1 MKRICILLI
10 LALAFIASVQAQTVL
25 VYGYVTIN
33 GVGQNN
39 YSVTITG
46 VGGINYTSTV
56 LTNSNGYFSDS
67 VVVNTTQGGFEAS
80 IVDCRMGIQTARG
93 FFSPASNSVGPLNL
107 NACPSSTGGGCNA
120 SFTFTNTGGAA
131 NIFQF
136 TDNSTPSNPFLNVNS
151 WSWDFGDGNTSTT
164 QNPIHTY
171 TNSGTYTVC
180 LIISDGMCSD
190 TTCQT
195 LTVQTGPLPCQAVFT
210 YQQGAGSQVFFTN
223 LSRGGTAPFTY
234 AWSFGDGN
242 TSTTA
247 NPTHT
252 YNAPGPFTVCLV
264 ITDSNGCVD
273 STCQSVQL
281 SSSSPCSAGFT
292 FQVGAL
298 GVQFT
303 DASTGLAPL
312 ATNTYS
318 WDFGDGNTSTAQNPL
333 HSYATSGTY
342 TVCLIFTSSAAGMT
356 CSDTTCSTI
365 TLQTNPNRA
374 VITGR
379 VFKNQVGADSVKVWL
394 IEHDPMAGTLTAID
408 STITMSTIL
417 GAGYYTFANLP
428 AGSYRTK
435 AALIPGDPDYANYL
449 PTYHDNDLMWNM
461 ATVITLTANAAA
473 TADINMVAGTNPG
486 GPGFIGGLISQG
498 ANKRDPGD
506 PLENVHVYLLDNND
520 NAVAYQLTDAK
531 GEYGFSNLA
540 YGTYRVHVEILG
552 KNYTDQYITIS
563 AASSAATNINFAV
576 NSTEIDVTTSLEEA
590 TFGKVMKLFPNPT
603 SGELY
608 LELSLDKSVDLNIQ
622 VMDML
627 GRSQYTEQQQLLAGD
642 QKLKLNLNNLSSG
655 VYFLNLSVDN
665 QIISQKVVV
674 E

>member
-1 MKRICILLI
+1 MKRICILLFVMLGI
-10 LALAFIASVQAQTVL
+10 IFSAQAQTTIT
-25 VYGYVTIN
+25 VTGIVVCN
-33 GVGQNN
+33 GVPVQNAVGTITDSISGVTATVTTDSTGTYSFSYMTN
-39 YSVTITG
+39 STQGSVTASFPTG
-46 VGGINYTSTV
+46 AGNVVTATGFFNPMLAIVRLVPIDICSGGGGSNCQAAFRANPTV
-56 LTNSNGYFSDS
+56 LN
-67 VVVNTTQGGFEAS
+67 
-80 IVDCRMGIQTARG
+80 
-93 FFSPASNSVGPLNL
+93 PLL
-107 NACPSSTGGGCNA
+107 YL
-120 SFTFTNTGGAA
+120 
-131 NIFQF
+131 F
-136 TDNSTPSNPFLNVNS
+136 TDNSTGSPGNPVTS
-151 WSWDFGDGNTSTT
+151 WSWDFGDGNSSTA
-164 QNPIHTY
+164 QNPTHTY
-171 TNSGTYTVC
+171 ASNGTYTVC
-180 LIISDGMCSD
+180 LVITAGTCSD
-190 TTCQT
+190 STCQT
-195 LTVQTGPLPCQAVFT
+195 ITIGTPPGCQAAFT

-223 LSRGGTAPFTY
+223 FSRGGTAPYTY
-234 AWSFGDGN
+234 SWSFGDGN
-242 TSTTA
+242 SSTAA

-252 YNAPGPFTVCLV
+252 YNAPGPFTVCLTF
-264 ITDSNGCVD
+264 TDASGCVD
-273 STCQSVQL
+273 STCQTVTL
-281 SSSSPCSAGFT
+281 NSSPSCNAAFT
-292 FQVGAL
+292 FSVGAL
-298 GVQFT
+298 GVQFN
-303 DASTGLAPL
+303 DLSTGLAP
-312 ATNTYS
+312 AAMNSYS

-333 HSYATSGTY
+333 HNYANSGTY
-342 TVCLIFTSSAAGMT
+342 TVCLVFTSSAGGMT
-356 CSDTTCSTI
+356 CTDSTCSTI
-365 TLQTNPNRA
+365 TIQGSGNRA
-374 VITGR
+374 TITGQ
-379 VFKNQVGADSVKVWL
+379 VFKNMVGADSVKVWL

-408 STITMSTIL
+408 S
-417 GAGYYTFANLP
+417 N
-428 AGSYRTK
+428 
-435 AALIPGDPDYANYL
+435 YANYL

-473 TADINMVAGTNPG
+473 TADINMVSGTNPG

-520 NAVAYQLTDAK
+520 DAVAYQMTDAR

-590 TFGKVMKLFPNPT
+590 TFGKVMKMYPNPT

-608 LELSLDKSVDLNIQ
+608 LELSLDKSVDLQIQ

-627 GRSQYTEQQQLLAGD
+627 GRSQYVEQQQLLAGD